1 MEESTKLREKVRT
14 MKRFV
19 RYVLLMTIIVVILP
33 LIIVKGCSTVI
44 EDIVPEEKEDLTLKV
59 YIKDADEVQE
69 MSLEE
74 YLKGVV
80 AAEMPADFELEALKA
95 QAVAARTYVYG
106 RMKKFYSP
114 KEDTHKGADICTD
127 PGHCQAWTKKGDAMA
142 KWGNL
147 RAFDNWSKIE
157 RAVRETEGVIILYD
171 KKVVNPV
178 FHANSGG
185 MTENSED
192 VWEGVE
198 VPYLKSVKSEGEDKS
213 EGYKVSAVFKEE
225 DITKKLKD
233 QYPDMDLEPED
244 LVDEIEILERTK
256 AGRVKEIKIEDVVI
270 KGTELRSLL
279 GLRSTNFNI
288 EKGENGEVVITT
300 IGYGHGVGMS
310 QWGANNL
317 AKNGGTYEE
326 ILKHYYTGI
335 YLDTIENFEASS
347 Q

>member
-1 MEESTKLREKVRT
+1 

-33 LIIVKGCSTVI
+33 LIIVRGCSTVI
-44 EDIVPEEKEDLTLKV
+44 EDIVPEEKEDMTLKV
-59 YIKDADEVQE
+59 YIKDRDEVEE
-69 MSLEE
+69 MILEE

-127 PGHCQAWTKKGDAMA
+127 PGHCQAWTKKEDAMA
-142 KWGNL
+142 KWGTFKAL
-147 RAFDNWSKIE
+147 DNWNKIE
-157 RAVRETEGVIILYD
+157 RAVKETEGIIILYD

-185 MTENSED
+185 MTENAED

-213 EGYKVSAVFKEE
+213 SGYKVETVFKEE
-225 DITKKLKD
+225 EITKKLEEE
-233 QYPDMDLEPED
+233 YPDIDIEPEN
-244 LVDEIEILERTK
+244 LLEEIEVLERTP
-256 AGRVKEIKIEDVVI
+256 AGRVKELKIEDVVI
-270 KGTELRSLL
+270 KGTQLRTLL

-288 EKGENGEVVITT
+288 EKGDDGEVIITT

-310 QWGANNL
+310 QWGANYL

-326 ILKHYYTGI
+326 ILKHYYTGV
-335 YLDTIENFEASS
+335 YLDTIENFEACNR
-347 Q
+347 

>member
-1 MEESTKLREKVRT
+1 

-33 LIIVKGCSTVI
+33 LIIVRGCSTVI
-44 EDIVPEEKEDLTLKV
+44 EDIVPEEKEDMKLKV
-59 YIKDADEVQE
+59 YIKGQDEVEE

-74 YLKGVV
+74 YLMGVV

-95 QAVAARTYVYG
+95 QAIAARTYVYG
-106 RMKKFYSP
+106 RMKKIYSP
-114 KEDTHKGADICTD
+114 KDDTHKGADICTD
-127 PGHCQAWTKKGDAMA
+127 SAHCQAWIKKDDAMA
-142 KWGNL
+142 KWGTL
-147 RAFDNWSKIE
+147 KAFDNWGKIE
-157 RAVRETEGVIILYD
+157 RAVRETEGIIILYD

-185 MTENSED
+185 MTENAED
-192 VWEGVE
+192 VWEGTK

-213 EGYKVSAVFKEE
+213 SGYKVETVFKEE
-225 DITKKLKD
+225 EITKKLKEE
-233 QYPDMDLEPED
+233 YPDIEIEAED
-244 LVDEIEILERTK
+244 LLEEIEILERTR
-256 AGRVKEIKIEDVVI
+256 AGRVKEIRIEDVVI
-270 KGTELRSLL
+270 KGTQLRSLL

-288 EKGENGEVVITT
+288 EKGDNNEVIITT

-310 QWGANNL
+310 QWGANSL

-335 YLDTIENFEASS
+335 SLDTIENIELDSK
-347 Q
+347 